1 MTYGGYVSSEMY
13 TILFQLLV
21 TMFTENY
28 DLDYPKIQKLSPS
41 VIGEF
46 GLKAERLICLRANSM
61 NFVKFHGTLTL
72 FGLLWINRE
81 II

>member
-28 DLDYPKIQKLSPS
+28 DLDYPRIQKLSPS
-41 VIGEF
+41 VN
-46 GLKAERLICLRANSM
+46 LDKAERLICLRANSM

-72 FGLLWINRE
+72 FGLSWMNRE